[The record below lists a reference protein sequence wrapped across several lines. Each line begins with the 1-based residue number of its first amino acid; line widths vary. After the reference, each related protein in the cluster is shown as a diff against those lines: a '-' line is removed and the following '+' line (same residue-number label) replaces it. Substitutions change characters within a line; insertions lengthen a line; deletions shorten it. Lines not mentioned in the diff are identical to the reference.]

1 MAILKNDDCENI
13 HSVNPL
19 YLLVNHACGYIEEK
33 HGNKFFIFDDSVNE
47 NKELLKKCKD
57 VWDGIKNKIKIL
69 NGDKENDYLKDYIK
83 IKFDSDDDLPLNK
96 LLKLSDLFLKK
107 EVNFIHK
114 FF

>member
-1 MAILKNDDCENI
+1 MQRC
-13 HSVNPL
+13 
-19 YLLVNHACGYIEEK
+19 
-33 HGNKFFIFDDSVNE
+33 
-47 NKELLKKCKD
+47 
-57 VWDGIKNKIKIL
+57 WDGIKNKIKIL